1 MGLHRVNTVMPALGL
16 PRSRA
21 RFVFGSL
28 AAVAA
33 LASLA
38 VIWWARMS
46 LWPRTVYVSE
56 LGSPV
61 LPTADAFNSAL
72 LLLAV
77 GGLLGGLSGR
87 GLRSTVRI
95 LGAWTVTAS
104 LVTAGAMF
112 AFASRVT
119 CTPGCPVPFTPTS
132 TVQDLLH
139 TTAAVV
145 GFAAASWAMLQ
156 VAWADPLRGIRLYSR
171 ATAVTVAV
179 VAATGG
185 MLSILRF
192 RTDIGGMLELIA
204 TSFAVLWLAVFSAS
218 RALRRGAA
226 DGPPAP
232 ASTTIPSPA
241 SATTPGPAP
250 AQAHTTALT
259 GAISPRSAE
268 AER

>member
-1 MGLHRVNTVMPALGL
+1 MTTVVSAL
-16 PRSRA
+16 PPDRSRA
-21 RFVFGSL
+21 RIVLGTL

-33 LASLA
+33 LASLT

-56 LGSPV
+56 LGSPA

-87 GLRSTVRI
+87 GLRSPLRV

-104 LVTAGAMF
+104 LVTAGLMF

-119 CTPGCPVPFTPTS
+119 CTPGCPVPFTPFS
-132 TVQDLLH
+132 TLQDLLH
-139 TTAAVV
+139 TAAAVI

-171 ATAVTVAV
+171 TTAVVVAV
-179 VAATGG
+179 VATTGG
-185 MLSILRF
+185 MFSILRF

-204 TSFAVLWLAVFSAS
+204 TSFAVLWLAVFAAS
-218 RALRRGAA
+218 RAARR
-226 DGPPAP
+226 DGVTSPVLT
-232 ASTTIPSPA
+232 AST
-241 SATTPGPAP
+241 
-250 AQAHTTALT
+250 LT
-259 GAISPRSAE
+259 VPVVADSGSGRTC
-268 AER
+268 

>member
-1 MGLHRVNTVMPALGL
+1 MTTVVSALPPG
-16 PRSRA
+16 RSRA
-21 RFVFGSL
+21 RIVLGTL
-28 AAVAA
+28 AALAA
-33 LASLA
+33 LASLTA
-38 VIWWARMS
+38 IWWARMS

-72 LLLAV
+72 LLLAL
-77 GGLLGGLSGR
+77 GGLLGGLSAR
-87 GLRSTVRI
+87 GLRSPVRL

-104 LVTAGAMF
+104 LVAAGLMF

-132 TVQDLLH
+132 TLQDLLH

-171 ATAVTVAV
+171 TTAVVVAV

-185 MLSILRF
+185 MFSILRF

-204 TSFAVLWLAVFSAS
+204 TSFAVLWLAVFAAS
-218 RALRRGAA
+218 RAVRR
-226 DGPPAP
+226 DDVVLSPATT
-232 ASTTIPSPA
+232 ASTRTVPVVADSG
-241 SATTPGPAP
+241 SGRTC
-250 AQAHTTALT
+250 
-259 GAISPRSAE
+259 
-268 AER
+268 